1 MKRNIIKIVGMR
13 KYRSSNYKSGSPVEE
28 FDFVSEA
35 PWNRINAEKKKV
47 NHNLKE

>member
-1 MKRNIIKIVGMR
+1 MR

-35 PWNRINAEKKKV
+35 PWNRINAEKKKSESQFERV
-47 NHNLKE
+47 T